1 MMENL
6 FGTLFII
13 SLILIFLSIHIIIS
27 KSTKKFEQ
35 YYDIILVNLKFSYS
49 FVILFGLIGTI
60 SSFFF
65 YINVRIEYS
74 IVFVV
79 LVSLICS
86 SYLFNN
92 KKYIEF
98 LKLDFNKYILIEK
111 TIFLLIIYLCLTYF
125 FRALA
130 PWSDQDE
137 ITQYGYRTKLI
148 GTGFVYSDNIVKGW
162 PQFSESSLSYFYY
175 FFQSTIYPKIVKVF
189 GLISISVMMYEFLR
203 LNELRRIWCLIGVLL
218 FFITPEFSYMATSL
232 KTDNTLM
239 YFEST
244 TIITMLIFIK
254 YK

>member
-27 KSTKKFEQ
+27 KFTKEFEQ
-35 YYDIILVNLKFSYS
+35 NYDIILVNLKYSYS

-65 YINVRIEYS
+65 YINIRIEYS

-148 GTGFVYSDNIVKGW
+148 EQVLSIQTILKDT
-162 PQFSESSLSYFYY
+162 QFSESSLSYFYY
-175 FFQSTIYPKIVKVF
+175 F
-189 GLISISVMMYEFLR
+189 
-203 LNELRRIWCLIGVLL
+203 
-218 FFITPEFSYMATSL
+218 
-232 KTDNTLM
+232 
-239 YFEST
+239 
-244 TIITMLIFIK
+244 
-254 YK
+254 